1 MNSDQQNEIRKSRV
15 AKGRTPEGLGEQ
27 GGTTGLGVPPTSR
40 KEQLSVELE
49 LTHLCDE
56 IYQQFAGWPETT
68 QREKLDQLA
77 SAGDAAVVPLLRIL
91 ESYRTP
97 DGAANTLSLK
107 TIICQQLGRL
117 GDDRAVYYLCQQISL
132 GDAEDEINSAALR
145 YAAAEALGRIIGK
158 PFTPD
163 DQGVQ
168 IAREWWL
175 GPGRVRY
182 DQLAF

>member
-1 MNSDQQNEIRKSRV
+1 MNSEQQNDVSKSRV
-15 AKGRTPEGLGEQ
+15 AKQQTPEGLGEQ
-27 GGTTGLGVPPTSR
+27 GGTTGLGAPPTSR
-40 KEQLSVELE
+40 QDQPSIKLE
-49 LTHLCDE
+49 LTHLADE

-68 QREKLDQLA
+68 QREKLDQFA
-77 SAGDAAVVPLLRIL
+77 SAGHAAVVPLLRIL

-97 DGAANTLSLK
+97 VGAANTLFLK
-107 TIICQQLGRL
+107 TMVCQQLGRL

-163 DQGVQ
+163 AQGVQ
-168 IAREWWL
+168 TAREWWL
-175 GPGRVRY
+175 GPGRSQY
-182 DQLAF
+182 DRLAF

>member
-1 MNSDQQNEIRKSRV
+1 MNSEQQNEVCQSRV
-15 AKGRTPEGLGEQ
+15 AKQRTPEGLGEQ
-27 GGTTGLGVPPTSR
+27 GGTTDLGIPPTTGQ
-40 KEQLSVELE
+40 EQPSVKQE
-49 LTHLCDE
+49 LTHLADE
-56 IYQQFAGWPETT
+56 IYQQFGGWPETT
-68 QREKLDQLA
+68 QREKLDQFA

-97 DGAANTLSLK
+97 VGAANTLSLK
-107 TIICQQLGRL
+107 TMVCQQLGRL

-145 YAAAEALGRIIGK
+145 YAAEALGRIIGK

-163 DQGVQ
+163 AQGVQ
-168 IAREWWL
+168 TAREWWL
-175 GPGRVRY
+175 GPGRAQY

>member
-1 MNSDQQNEIRKSRV
+1 MNSDHQNEIRKSRV
-15 AKGRTPEGLGEQ
+15 AKQLTPEGLCDQ
-27 GGTTGLGVPPTSR
+27 SGTAGLGVPSTSR
-40 KEQLSVELE
+40 QEQLSVELE

-56 IYQQFAGWPETT
+56 VYQQFAGWPETT
-68 QREKLDQLA
+68 QREKLDQFS

-91 ESYRTP
+91 ESYRAP
-97 DGAANTLSLK
+97 VGAANTLSLK
-107 TIICQQLGRL
+107 TVVCQQLGRL

-163 DQGVQ
+163 AQGVQ
-168 IAREWWL
+168 AAREWWL
-175 GPGRVRY
+175 GPGRARY

>member
-1 MNSDQQNEIRKSRV
+1 MNSEQQNEVRKSR
-15 AKGRTPEGLGEQ
+15 AAEQRTPEGLDEQ
-27 GGTTGLGVPPTSR
+27 EATTALGVPTTSR
-40 KEQLSVELE
+40 QEQLSVELE
-49 LTHLCDE
+49 LTHLSDE
-56 IYQQFAGWPETT
+56 IYQQFAGWLETT
-68 QREKLDQLA
+68 QREKLDQFA

-97 DGAANTLSLK
+97 VGAANTLALK
-107 TIICQQLGRL
+107 TMVCQHLGRL
-117 GDDRAVYYLCQQISL
+117 GDGRAVYYLCQLISL
-132 GDAEDEINSAALR
+132 GDADDEINSAALR

-163 DQGVQ
+163 AQGVQ
-168 IAREWWL
+168 TAREWWL

>member
-1 MNSDQQNEIRKSRV
+1 MNSEQQNDVRKSRA
-15 AKGRTPEGLGEQ
+15 AKQQTPEGLGEQ
-27 GGTTGLGVPPTSR
+27 GGTTDLGVPPTSG
-40 KEQLSVELE
+40 EDPLSVKLE
-49 LTHLCDE
+49 LTHLVAE
-56 IYQQFAGWPETT
+56 IYQQFAGWPEAT
-68 QREKLDQLA
+68 QREKLDQFA

-97 DGAANTLSLK
+97 DGAADTLALK
-107 TIICQQLGRL
+107 TMVCQQLGRL

-145 YAAAEALGRIIGK
+145 CAAAEALGRIIGK

-163 DQGVQ
+163 AQGVQ
-168 IAREWWL
+168 AAREWWL
-175 GPGRVRY
+175 GPGRARY